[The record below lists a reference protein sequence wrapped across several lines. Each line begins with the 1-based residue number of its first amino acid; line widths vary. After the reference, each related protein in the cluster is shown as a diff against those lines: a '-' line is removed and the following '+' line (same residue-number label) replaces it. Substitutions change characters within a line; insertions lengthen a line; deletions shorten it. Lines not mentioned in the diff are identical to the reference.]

1 MVSTK
6 VVNQLYF
13 LYRRKGLCHNIGK
26 NQQSRHA
33 EIWYPELINNTG
45 FRVAL
50 RLHGTRDLKG
60 YDTKVVFR
68 TSQGGSMVKVQ
79 LTAEEIAAI
88 LEAINK
94 GVEPRADLLPKLFP
108 GLAEKFD
115 VQALDRAKIPTLE
128 YAGKRSKAAILA
140 EAHAGIG
147 AAPLQIVRCLGETKN
162 GEWKNLIVQGDN
174 LQFLKTCYRNVDP
187 LIKNKVKGKVKVIC
201 IDPPFATKSDFGGKD
216 GERSYADKVDTAEF
230 IEALRER
237 LIYQR
242 ELLDDDGSIYVH
254 LDNKMSHYAKV
265 MMDEV
270 FGKDNFR
277 NEIIWRRMTPSGFKG
292 KYDIGISHDVI
303 MRYSKSKDA
312 IYNPIKVAY
321 TEDYIKERFS
331 KIDEK
336 GRRFKDEKIGTAT
349 TEATIERL
357 KKEDRIYITATGTL
371 RIKHFLDDA
380 EGYALDDVWT
390 DISAVNS
397 QAQERVEYP
406 TQKPEALLERII
418 LASSNPGDLIMDI
431 FGGSG
436 TTAAVAEKL
445 GRRWITCDFGKHA
458 IYTMQKRILNIATSN
473 KLGTKENDTETRCI
487 ECNSVIEES
496 ANYKKCSN
504 CQSLVEKENK
514 PVKAKYNKAPTPF
527 CVVSAGAYD
536 FSHVMDLR
544 KHKETYIDFVLA
556 LFGLTRDEEKAK
568 KYKLANIY
576 AVWDNHPV
584 EVYPVWDDQFLKQVK
599 IDETYLRGIA
609 TQAGGRLKG
618 EYYIIAPESCTNVGD
633 TTIKNQ
639 EGRDIHFLIKPFPYK
654 VLEDISRNFV
664 LCEQPSSQANVN
676 NLITSTAFYF
686 NDDVKIKAKRC
697 AKGFKLCKFDTK
709 ILDKDGKK
717 FPGFTG
723 LAMILIDL
731 DYEQGKPFDMD
742 KTIFATDIAEDGK
755 IIFDGLT
762 KSVGLIA
769 IDKHGNES
777 KPYNLD

>member
-1 MVSTK
+1 MSK
-6 VVNQLYF
+6 V
-13 LYRRKGLCHNIGK
+13 
-26 NQQSRHA
+26 
-33 EIWYPELINNTG
+33 ELT
-45 FRVAL
+45 
-50 RLHGTRDLKG
+50 
-60 YDTKVVFR
+60 
-68 TSQGGSMVKVQ
+68 
-79 LTAEEIAAI
+79 EEEKAAI

-147 AAPLQIVRCLGETKN
+147 AAPLQTVRCLGDTKN

-187 LIKNKVKGKVKVIC
+187 LIKDKVKGKVKLIY
-201 IDPPFATKSDFGGKD
+201 IDPPFATKSEFGGKD

-242 ELLDDDGSIYVH
+242 ELLADDGGIYVH
-254 LDNKMSHYAKV
+254 LDYRMVSHIRIILDEIFGSFKNQISWKRSAIASNVNKQY
-265 MMDEV
+265 
-270 FGKDNFR
+270 R
-277 NEIIWRRMTPSGFKG
+277 NSQDFILF
-292 KYDIGISHDVI
+292 
-303 MRYSKSKDA
+303 YSKSENNLFKPQFGKYSESSKA
-312 IYNPIKVAY
+312 HYNKV
-321 TEDYIKERFS
+321 
-331 KIDEK
+331 DEK
-336 GRRFKDEKIGTAT
+336 GVFRTVPLMASGKTNEGLSGQPWRGIDVSSRGKSGMHWLKSHDEL
-349 TEATIERL
+349 ERL
-357 KKEDRIYITATGTL
+357 
-371 RIKHFLDDA
+371 DA
-380 EGYALDDVWT
+380 EGIIYWNTKGIPELKYYSSEAKGVYISDFWE
-390 DISAVNS
+390 DITVINS
-397 QAQERVEYP
+397 MAIEYQNYM

-418 LASSNPGDLIMDI
+418 LGSSNPDDLVMDI

-445 GRRWITCDFGKHA
+445 GRRWITCDFGKHS
-458 IYTMQKRILNIATSN
+458 IYTIQKRLLNIADSRKINIQTQEDTVDIERCN
-473 KLGTKENDTETRCI
+473 K
-487 ECNSVIEES
+487 CNSVIAETDE
-496 ANYKKCSN
+496 YIKCKDCGSIYHKEMK
-504 CQSLVEKENK
+504 EKIEKHGLK
-514 PVKAKYNKAPTPF
+514 PKPF

-544 KHKETYIDFVLA
+544 KHKDKYIDFVLA
-556 LFGLTRDEEKAK
+556 LFNLTRDEEKAK

-584 EVYPVWDDQFLKQVK
+584 EVYPVWDDEFLKQVK
-599 IDETYLRGIA
+599 IDEAYLRGIVA
-609 TQAGGRLKG
+609 QAGGRLKG
-618 EYYIIAPESCTNVGD
+618 EYIIIAPESCANVGD
-633 TTIKNQ
+633 TKLKNQ
-639 EGRDIHFLIKPFPYK
+639 EGRDVQFLIKPFPYK

-664 LCEQPSSQANVN
+664 LCEQPNSQANVN

-697 AKGFKLCKFDTK
+697 AQGFKLCKFETK
-709 ILDKDGKK
+709 ILDKEGKK

-723 LAMILIDL
+723 LSMILVDL

-742 KTIFATDIAEDGK
+742 KTIFAGDVAEDGK

-769 IDKHGNES
+769 IDRHGNES
-777 KPYNLD
+777 KPYNLE